1 MGLIITV
8 VVTAADTGDRQGL
21 VELLTQYFADGVA
34 AMIQIS
40 MIRLLL
46 NRLA

>member
-1 MGLIITV
+1 MTV
-8 VVTAADTGDRQGL
+8 VNLRVT
-21 VELLTQYFADGVA
+21 VNSA